1 MFHQGDATVSTAGG
15 LRHAVGANNNSSS
28 YSRSYCFN
36 GQQLPVQHEEGKD
49 REREREW
56 KRDERP
62 QANLKFAE
70 ARSELLRKRY

>member
-36 GQQLPVQHEEGKD
+36 GQQLPVQHEEEQ
-49 REREREW
+49 EREGER